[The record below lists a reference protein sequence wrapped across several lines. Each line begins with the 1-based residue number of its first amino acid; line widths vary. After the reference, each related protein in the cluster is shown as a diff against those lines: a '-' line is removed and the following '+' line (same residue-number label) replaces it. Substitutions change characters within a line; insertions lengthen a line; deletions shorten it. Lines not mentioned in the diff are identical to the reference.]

1 MLQSMRS
8 AAKYIWIILVVAFIG
23 GFLLAETSGLMGRGP
38 VTNTSEIAS
47 INGEDILV
55 NDFYRAV
62 QNREQQESQRLGRS
76 ITLDE
81 RARIEQLVFDEMV
94 NTTLIKQELGRRG
107 ISVTDDEIRNAALT
121 SPPPELAQN
130 PELMTEGRFDREKYR
145 RFLSNP
151 AARQQGLLQFLEQ
164 YYRAEIPRQKLF
176 AQVASDV
183 YVPDGRLWSMW
194 QDSHDSA
201 KVSFVAFRPELL
213 GDSAVNVTDAEVQQ
227 FYNSHKKTYERP
239 GRAVL
244 SIVSVPRAVTAEDS
258 TAARAR
264 AAALRAEIAGGAKF
278 EDVAR
283 RESADT
289 VSGSNGGDLGRGA
302 RGRFDPQFETAAFA
316 LQPGELSQPVQ
327 TQFGYHIIRVDE
339 KKGDTLALRHI
350 LVRIAQ
356 SDSSAARTDRIADTL
371 ATLTA
376 ASDDPKKFDEAAA
389 KFGLSVMRVGAIEG
403 EPLTASG
410 RYIPSVSAWAF
421 GGARPGETSELF
433 DAPDAYYLARLDSL
447 VPSGEQSLA
456 QVRDEIRARLVRDK
470 KIQQLVPRAQALA
483 RAAATSSLEEAARAA
498 GMTVD
503 STPTFTR
510 GMLVSGLG
518 QFNEAV
524 GAAFGAPQGA
534 VTQPITTQ
542 QGVFVLR
549 VDRRVQADKG
559 AWTAQKAIQREQ
571 VTNMLREQRV
581 RDYLAGLRES
591 AKIVDKRKDVAAAVR
606 RQSDA

>member
-94 NTTLIKQELGRRG
+94 NTTLINQELGRRG
-107 ISVTDDEIRNAALT
+107 IRVTDDEIRNAALT

-213 GDSAVNVTDAEVQQ
+213 PDSGVNVTDAEVQQ
-227 FYNSHKKTYERP
+227 YYNAHKKAYERP

-244 SIVSVPRAVTAEDS
+244 SIISVPRAVTAEDS
-258 TAARAR
+258 AAARAR
-264 AAALRAEIAGGAKF
+264 AAALRTEIAGGAKF

-283 RESADT
+283 RESADST
-289 VSGSNGGDLGRGA
+289 SGANGGDLGRGP

-356 SDSSAARTDRIADTL
+356 SDSSSARTDRIADTL
-371 ATLTA
+371 ATLAA

-389 KFGLSVMRVGAIEG
+389 KFGLPVARVGALEG
-403 EPLTASG
+403 EPLTAAG

-433 DAPDAYYLARLDSL
+433 DAPDAYYVARLDSL
-447 VPSGEQSLA
+447 VASGPQTLA
-456 QVRDEIRARLVRDK
+456 QVRDEIRARLARDK

-503 STPTFTR
+503 STPPFTR
-510 GMLVSGLG
+510 GMLVTGLG

-524 GAAFGAPQGA
+524 GAAFGAPQGT

-549 VDRRVQADKG
+549 VDRRVQSDKG
-559 AWTAQKAIQREQ
+559 AWTAQKAMQREQ

-606 RQSDA
+606 RQSDT